1 MFQQKIKNILMKA
14 VLSAFIISMLFSC
27 SASGGNKE
35 EGASGNKKDIKIA
48 FIPKITGNGFFES
61 GGRGALEMGEELG
74 ISVKYDGPNEAN
86 VSKQI
91 EYINSFVNQNYDA
104 IVVSA
109 LSPTALNQALKRAQ
123 DKGVKILTW
132 DSDVDPASRS
142 YYINQGTPK
151 QLGELLVQMVV
162 DQMPDAKTANKKVA
176 FFYSSP
182 EVTDQN
188 AWTEEAKALIARE
201 YPNWEIVT
209 TQYGY
214 QDPQRSLQ
222 TATDILN
229 TYKDIDAILCP
240 DSTALPAAAQAAENL
255 GLGGKVIIV
264 GYSTPNAMKQYVE
277 TGTINRFGLWDV
289 VVQGKLS
296 VYIAYELAS
305 GKTFN
310 VGDKIEVPGIGTVEV
325 SPNSN
330 QGYDYEAENN
340 GLIILPERV
349 VFTKDNI
356 NNYDF

>member
-1 MFQQKIKNILMKA
+1 MCQVKSFSKFLTRVFISILT
-14 VLSAFIISMLFSC
+14 LTIIFSC
-27 SASGGNKE
+27 SGSKQESASGEN
-35 EGASGNKKDIKIA
+35 IKIA

-61 GGRGALEMGEELG
+61 GGRGALEMGEQLG
-74 ISVKYDGPNEAN
+74 ITVRYDGPNEAN
-86 VSKQI
+86 VSRQI
-91 EYINSFVNQNYDA
+91 EYINNFANQNYDA
-104 IVVSA
+104 IVVSS
-109 LSPTALNQALKRAQ
+109 LSPTALNQALDRARQ
-123 DKGVKILTW
+123 KGIHILTW
-132 DSDVDPASRS
+132 DSDVDPAYRS
-142 YYINQGTPK
+142 FYINQGTPK
-151 QLGELLVQMVV
+151 LLGELLVKMTS
-162 DQMPDAKTANKKVA
+162 DQMPDAKTAKKKVA

-188 AWTEEAKALIARE
+188 AWTEEAKSLIARE

-229 TYKDIDAILCP
+229 TYKDINAILCP

-255 GLGGKVIIV
+255 GVGGKVIIV
-264 GYSTPNAMKQYVE
+264 GFSTPNAMKQYVE
-277 TGTINRFGLWDV
+277 SGTINRFGLWDV

-296 VYIAYELAS
+296 VYIAYQLAL

-325 SPNSN
+325 AANKE
-330 QGYDYEAENN
+330 QGYDYEADNN

-349 VFTKDNI
+349 VFTKENI